1 MHVKFEQVG
10 HRNKHDG
17 DTCFWVYSELKY
29 SETPSR
35 VKYLKILDKT
45 FKYTQVSLI
54 AKLTNGRKIL
64 TAENNNK
71 AIIQKNTWPVSQWLP
86 WDICLFQANQS
97 FHFQGLIWE
106 QGQSLR
112 SAQGG
117 KSDQSSLPKD
127 DTQGKD
133 KPGVEGT
140 CPTKGDRKDTFLSL
154 KCKGNSIFLGNLQ
167 HKLCE
172 FGAKFCGTCI
182 SQKKKK
188 AFN

>member
-71 AIIQKNTWPVSQWLP
+71 AIIKGV
-86 WDICLFQANQS
+86 
-97 FHFQGLIWE
+97 
-106 QGQSLR
+106 
-112 SAQGG
+112 
-117 KSDQSSLPKD
+117 
-127 DTQGKD
+127 GKD
-133 KPGVEGT
+133 
-140 CPTKGDRKDTFLSL
+140 
-154 KCKGNSIFLGNLQ
+154 LGR
-167 HKLCE
+167 
-172 FGAKFCGTCI
+172 
-182 SQKKKK
+182 
-188 AFN
+188 